1 MSNNLQ
7 IDERYFRGLEGQY
20 EFHLQFRLHKDDEDE
35 YIVRSNQSYYM
46 KRSVTTELQLEPGDY
61 TVLLKIVAKRYPED
75 PTVEEVVAKTCQFRR
90 EKLLRIGLSYDL
102 AHAKGGFRE
111 LEAEKKEAE
120 TADRRK
126 KRKETAMKMHQA
138 RVTLHKKQKL
148 RTLKMNWKKQE
159 KALKKMTEAAEEQAR
174 QEKRD
179 KREQERREKQEKHD
193 TLEKTM
199 EEFTFDETEGLGIA
213 VNENGHN
220 HAGEVIKPPQRT
232 ETPEQLP
239 ISSPPIGPPRPR
251 TDTWTHHSAM
261 KQAVRPSQSRS
272 ISSGSPY
279 VGATP
284 GSNMPR
290 RDTLTIAPPVAIHSP
305 GFGMPGIQVHKPSL
319 SEGGGR
325 PTLSDISDDDLS
337 WDSEVDGPSDSETDD
352 SPSAAIHLDPY
363 GYPSKSPKNPS
374 SHPEEDTDDFT
385 RDPWNAVCV
394 VGLRVYSRDSELRI
408 DVERGNGAL
417 RDGEGCYLEDQQRGL
432 DVDDAS
438 KDPSREPVSP
448 SSGKGEGRGY
458 AERSL
463 MGVVMGR

>member
-1 MSNNLQ
+1 
-7 IDERYFRGLEGQY
+7 
-20 EFHLQFRLHKDDEDE
+20 
-35 YIVRSNQSYYM
+35 M

-111 LEAEKKEAE
+111 LEAEKKDAE
-120 TADRRK
+120 TAERRK

-148 RTLKMNWKKQE
+148 RSLKMNWKKQE
-159 KALKKMTEAAEEQAR
+159 KALKKMTEAAEEQAK

-179 KREQERREKQEKHD
+179 RREQEKRERQEKQEKHD
-193 TLEKTM
+193 AIEKRM
-199 EEFTFDETEGLGIA
+199 EDFKFDEPEGLGIA
-213 VNENGHN
+213 VNGNGRCQN
-220 HAGEVIKPPQRT
+220 GEVIKPPQRT
-232 ETPEQLP
+232 ETPEQ
-239 ISSPPIGPPRPR
+239 ISISPPPIGPPRPR

-272 ISSGSPY
+272 ISSGSPF

-319 SEGGGR
+319 SDGGQ

-337 WDSEVDGPSDSETDD
+337 WDSELDDPSDSETEE
-352 SPSAAIHLDPY
+352 SPPQLDAY
-363 GYPSKSPKNPS
+363 GYPSPSNKNSKHSPT
-374 SHPEEDTDDFT
+374 EDENDEFGK
-385 RDPWNAVCV
+385 DPWNAVCV

-408 DVERGNGAL
+408 DVEKGNGGL
-417 RDGEGCYLEDQQRGL
+417 KNGDVYLEDQQRGL

-448 SSGKGEGRGY
+448 SSGKLEGSRGY
-458 AERSL
+458 AEASL
-463 MGVVMGR
+463 MGMIMGN

>member
-1 MSNNLQ
+1 
-7 IDERYFRGLEGQY
+7 
-20 EFHLQFRLHKDDEDE
+20 
-35 YIVRSNQSYYM
+35 M

-61 TVLLKIVAKRYPED
+61 TVLLKVVAKRYPED

-111 LEAEKKEAE
+111 LEAEKRDAE

-126 KRKETAMKMHQA
+126 KRKGTAMKMHQA

-159 KALKKMTEAAEEQAR
+159 KAVKKMTEAAEEQAR

-179 KREQERREKQEKHD
+179 RREQEKRERQEKHD
-193 TLEKTM
+193 VLEKRM
-199 EEFTFDETEGLGIA
+199 EEFKFDEPEGLGIA
-213 VNENGHN
+213 VNGNGHCQS
-220 HAGEVIKPPQRT
+220 GQVIKPPQRT
-232 ETPEQLP
+232 ETPEQIS

-272 ISSGSPY
+272 ISSGSPF

-284 GSNMPR
+284 GSNMHR

-319 SEGGGR
+319 SDSGK

-337 WDSEVDGPSDSETDD
+337 WDSELDDPSDSETED
-352 SPSAAIHLDPY
+352 STSAPQLDAY
-363 GYPSKSPKNPS
+363 SSYNNNKSPKPPS
-374 SHPEEDTDDFT
+374 NNNDDEDEFSK
-385 RDPWNAVCV
+385 DPWNAVCV
-394 VGLRVYSRDSELRI
+394 VGLRVYSRDAELRI
-408 DVERGNGAL
+408 DVERGNGGL
-417 RDGEGCYLEDQQRGL
+417 KNGDVFLEDQQRGL

-448 SSGKGEGRGY
+448 SSGKLEGGRGY
-458 AERSL
+458 AEASL
-463 MGVVMGR
+463 MGVVMGK